1 MARGLSK
8 SRILSGMQCPK
19 RLYLSVFQPELADN
33 SRNEAASATGNQFGE
48 FARALYPGGVLVE
61 QGGDLAGALETTRAL
76 MADDAV
82 RTIFEATF
90 AHEGTLVRVDV
101 LEKTTLGVVLTEM
114 KSTTSVKSYH
124 LRDAA
129 IQTWVLQQ
137 NGIRVARTQIGHAN
151 TRFVYQGDGNY
162 AGIITTVDISE
173 KIAPVVAQIG
183 TRVAEFKSVLV
194 GGAPVVAVGEQCSS
208 PYPCPFQRHCW
219 PEPAQ
224 YPVSTLPGKGKIV
237 HELLADGIEDIRDIP
252 AGRLTNPEQEWVRR
266 VTVAGAEDLRP
277 GAAAAFKALAYPR
290 YHLDFETAGLVI
302 PRWAGTSPY
311 EPLPFQWSCHIE
323 HSSEVLEHVGFLDTS
338 GAAPMRPLAEAMIA
352 ALGECGPVFM
362 YTKFE
367 HEVISGLMKRFPDLK
382 EPLKNIQKRLVDL
395 HPIVKNNYYHPD
407 MRGSW
412 SIKKVLPAMVPDL
425 NYDHLDGINEGLA
438 ASNAYG
444 VMTDPRTPA
453 AERDRL
459 AHELRE
465 YCKLDTLAMVRVA
478 QRLAMAAD

>member
-8 SRILSGMQCPK
+8 SKILAGMQCPK
-19 RLYLSVFQPELADN
+19 RLYLSVYQPELADH
-33 SRNEAASATGNQFGE
+33 SGNEIAFATGNQFGE
-48 FARALYPGGVLVE
+48 FARSLYPGGVLVE
-61 QGGDLAGALETTRAL
+61 QGDDLSGALETTRAL

-101 LEKTTLGVVLTEM
+101 LEKTALGVVLTE
-114 KSTTSVKSYH
+114 VKSSTGVKAYF

-137 NGIRVARTQIGHAN
+137 NGVRVLRTQIGHAN
-151 TRFVYQGDGNY
+151 ARFVYQGDGHY
-162 AGIITTVDISE
+162 AGILTTKDISE
-173 KIAPVVAQIG
+173 KIAPLIAQVS
-183 TRVAEFKSVLV
+183 TWVAEFSDVLAGDVPDIVV
-194 GGAPVVAVGEQCSS
+194 GDQCTT
-208 PYPCPFQRHCW
+208 PYPCPFRGHCW
-219 PEPAQ
+219 PEPAR

-237 HELLADGIEDIRDIP
+237 QELLAEGIEDIRDIP
-252 AGRLTNPEQEWVRR
+252 AGRLTHRDQQWVRR
-266 VTVAGAEDLRP
+266 VTIAGAEELLP
-277 GAAAAFKALAYPR
+277 GAATAFKSLAYPR

-302 PRWAGTSPY
+302 PRWAGTRPY
-311 EPLPFQWSCHIE
+311 ESLPFQWSCHIE
-323 HSSEVLEHVGFLDTS
+323 RSAEVLEHVGFLDTS

-352 ALGECGPVFM
+352 ALGESGPVFM

-367 HEVISGLMKRFPDLK
+367 HDVISGLIKRFPDLR
-382 EPLKNIQKRLVDL
+382 EPLKHIQKRLVDL
-395 HPIVKNNYYHPD
+395 HPIVKKHYYHPN

-425 NYDHLDGINEGLA
+425 NYNDLDGINEGQA

-444 VMTDPRTPA
+444 VMIDPSTP
-453 AERDRL
+453 EILRERL

-478 QRLAMAAD
+478 QRLAKAA